1 MKVVKVYGPG
11 CAKCKQ
17 TEEIV
22 RKTVS
27 DLNLDA
33 DVVKISDISA
43 MLAAGIMMT
52 PAVTVDDQVKCSGRV
67 PSAVEIEKWIKD

>member
-1 MKVVKVYGPG
+1 MKVIKVYGPG

-43 MLAAGIMMT
+43 MLATGIMMT
-52 PAVTVDDQVKCSGRV
+52 PAVTVDDQVKCTGRV
-67 PSAVEIEKWIKD
+67 PSAAEVEKWIKE